1 MKEEIHYEKMVAL
14 ACVGLMAASVVTG
27 CSSKKDD
34 ASSGSDGEKRIVKF
48 DAFSGGN
55 GEEVWKE
62 MAKAFEAKNKDVKIE
77 LRFEKDL
84 PAVLNKE
91 NSKGEYSD
99 IVYYNLGQQSQFT
112 ETQLNSKKVED
123 ISDVFADENV
133 KKNINPDFV
142 NNPVSQFYG
151 DGKNY
156 LAPIMYTPGG
166 YITMQTW
173 LAKERNMKFLR
184 LDDMFKL
191 GDQLKEE
198 GKISLFTY
206 AQAGYL
212 DNTILSVI
220 QEAGGQELLSKLLN
234 YDAEAWNS
242 KEGKMVTDTIGR
254 LVKDYMEPNTVANA
268 NVKDGFTKNQQ
279 AVIDGKALFMPNG
292 SWVVA
297 EMEETTPKDFKW
309 GVSAVPALTKDGK
322 KAITTFTEQ
331 CWIPSEAKNKDDAKA
346 FLKFIYSEE
355 GANIMLKY
363 NCVVPVNGITDKLTG
378 VNKELYNVYNDENV
392 TAVIGAFAPFDSA
405 AIPDVDM
412 KKVLCFTADDINTG
426 KTTAEKWN
434 SELVKT
440 WKTISEHPV
449 K

>member
-1 MKEEIHYEKMVAL
+1 MKKLVAL
-14 ACVGLMAASVVTG
+14 ACVGLMTASVIAG
-27 CSSKKDD
+27 CSNNKN
-34 ASSGSDGEKRIVKF
+34 DGAAEGNKRVVKF

-55 GEEVWKE
+55 GEEVWNE
-62 MAKAFEAKNKDVKIE
+62 LAEAFETKNPDVDVQ

-123 ISDVFADENV
+123 ISDVFEDEEV

-142 NNPVSQFYG
+142 NNPVSQYYG
-151 DGKNY
+151 DGKVY

-166 YITMQTW
+166 LYYNANLVGEGKKYELPQTW
-173 LAKERNMKFLR
+173 DE
-184 LDDMFKL
+184 MFAL
-191 GDQLKEE
+191 GDQLKKDGEV
-198 GKISLFTY
+198 SLFTY
-206 AQAGYL
+206 ATAGYL

-220 QEAGGQELLSKLLN
+220 QEAGGQELLTKLLN
-234 YDAEAWNS
+234 YDSKAWAS
-242 KEGKMVTDTIGR
+242 KEGKLVTDTIGR
-254 LVKDYMEPNTVANA
+254 LVRDYMEPNTVANA

-292 SWVVA
+292 SWVVG
-297 EMEETTPKDFKW
+297 EMNATTPKDYKW
-309 GVSAVPALTKDGK
+309 GVAAVPALTKDGQ

-331 CWIPSEAKNKDDAKA
+331 VWIPSDAANKEDAKE
-346 FLKFIYSEE
+346 FLKFIYSTE
-355 GANIMLKY
+355 GAEIMLKH
-363 NCVVPVNGITDKLTG
+363 NCVVPVNGITEKLTG
-378 VNKELYNVYNDENV
+378 LNKELYSVYDDENV
-392 TAVIGAFAPFDSA
+392 TAVIGAFAAYDSTS
-405 AIPDVDM
+405 IPDVNM
-412 KKVLCFTADDINTG
+412 KQVLCFTADSINEG
-426 KTTAEKWN
+426 KTTPEQWN
-434 SELVKT
+434 ASLVET

>member
-1 MKEEIHYEKMVAL
+1 MKKMVAL

-166 YITMQTW
+166 LYYNANLVGEGKKYEIPQTW
-173 LAKERNMKFLR
+173 
-184 LDDMFKL
+184 DDMFKL

-268 NVKDGFTKNQQ
+268 NVKDGFTKK

>member
-1 MKEEIHYEKMVAL
+1 MKKMVAL

-166 YITMQTW
+166 LYYNANLVGEGKKYEIPQTW
-173 LAKERNMKFLR
+173 
-184 LDDMFKL
+184 DDMFKL

-234 YDAEAWNS
+234 YDAEAWKS

>member
-1 MKEEIHYEKMVAL
+1 MKKMVAL

-27 CSSKKDD
+27 CSSGKKDEGS
-34 ASSGSDGEKRIVKF
+34 ASDSGDKRVLKF

-62 MAKAFEAKNKDVKIE
+62 MKTAFEKKNPDVEVK

-99 IVYYNLGQQSQFT
+99 IVYYNIGQQSQFT
-112 ETQLNSKKVED
+112 ETQLNNKKVAD
-123 ISDVFADENV
+123 ISDVFADADV
-133 KKNINPDFV
+133 KKNVSADFI
-142 NNPVSQFYG
+142 NNPVSQYYG

-166 YITMQTW
+166 LYYNANLVGEGKKYALPETW
-173 LAKERNMKFLR
+173 
-184 LDDMFKL
+184 DDMFKL
-191 GDQLKEE
+191 GDQLNEE
-198 GKISLFTY
+198 GKVSLFTY
-206 AQAGYL
+206 ATAGYF
-212 DNTILSVI
+212 DNTILSLINEV
-220 QEAGGQELLSKLLN
+220 GGQEFLTNVLN
-234 YDAEAWNS
+234 YKDGVWES
-242 KEGKMVTDTIGR
+242 KEGKQVTDILGK
-254 LVKDYMEPNTVANA
+254 LVKNYLEPNTVANA

-292 SWVVA
+292 SWVVG
-297 EMEETTPKDFKW
+297 EMEKTTPKDFKW
-309 GVSAVPALTKDGK
+309 GVTGIPALEKGGK

-331 CWIPSEAKNKDDAKA
+331 AWIPADAANKDDAKA
-346 FLKFIYSEE
+346 FLKFIYSQE
-355 GANIMLKY
+355 GADIMMKY

-378 VNKELYNVYNDENV
+378 VNKELYSVYNDENT
-392 TAVIGAFAPFDSA
+392 TAVIGAFAPYDSA
-405 AIPDVDM
+405 SIPDVDM
-412 KKVLCFTADDINTG
+412 KKVLCFTADEIATG
-426 KTTAEKWN
+426 KATAEDWN
-434 SELVKT
+434 ANLVKT

>member
-1 MKEEIHYEKMVAL
+1 MKKMVAL

-166 YITMQTW
+166 LYYNANLVGEGKKYEIPQTW
-173 LAKERNMKFLR
+173 
-184 LDDMFKL
+184 DDMFKL

-242 KEGKMVTDTIGR
+242 KE
-254 LVKDYMEPNTVANA
+254 
-268 NVKDGFTKNQQ
+268 
-279 AVIDGKALFMPNG
+279 GKALFMPNG

>member
-1 MKEEIHYEKMVAL
+1 MKKMVAL

-123 ISDVFADENV
+123 ISDEFADENV

-166 YITMQTW
+166 LYYNANLVGEGKKYEIPQTW
-173 LAKERNMKFLR
+173 
-184 LDDMFKL
+184 DDMFKL

-292 SWVVA
+292 NWVIGEMADAPRADGFEWGFTALPAVEEGGERASYSFFEQIWMPKGAVNKDLGKQFIAYLYSDEAA
-297 EMEETTPKDFKW
+297 EIF
-309 GVSAVPALTKDGK
+309 AKDG
-322 KAITTFTEQ
+322 
-331 CWIPSEAKNKDDAKA
+331 
-346 FLKFIYSEE
+346 
-355 GANIMLKY
+355 GAVQPIQGM
-363 NCVVPVNGITDKLTG
+363 TDKLEG
-378 VNKELYNVYNDENV
+378 DAKIYYSIYDDG
-392 TAVIGAFAPFDSA
+392 AVAVMDAFATTEPVEGVTVRTTFFDPINSLVSG
-405 AIPDVDM
+405 DKTVDDWVEQI
-412 KKVLCFTADDINTG
+412 KKDSDTLRGAL
-426 KTTAEKWN
+426 K
-434 SELVKT
+434 
-440 WKTISEHPV
+440 
-449 K
+449 

>member
-1 MKEEIHYEKMVAL
+1 MF
-14 ACVGLMAASVVTG
+14 TG
-27 CSSKKDD
+27 CSNKKDD
-34 ASSGSDGEKRIVKF
+34 TSSGSDGKKRIVKF

-166 YITMQTW
+166 LYYNANLVGEGKKYEIPQTW
-173 LAKERNMKFLR
+173 
-184 LDDMFKL
+184 DDMFKL

-220 QEAGGQELLSKLLN
+220 QEAGGQELLSS
-234 YDAEAWNS
+234 Y
-242 KEGKMVTDTIGR
+242 
-254 LVKDYMEPNTVANA
+254 
-268 NVKDGFTKNQQ
+268 
-279 AVIDGKALFMPNG
+279 
-292 SWVVA
+292 
-297 EMEETTPKDFKW
+297 
-309 GVSAVPALTKDGK
+309 
-322 KAITTFTEQ
+322 
-331 CWIPSEAKNKDDAKA
+331 
-346 FLKFIYSEE
+346 
-355 GANIMLKY
+355 
-363 NCVVPVNGITDKLTG
+363 
-378 VNKELYNVYNDENV
+378 
-392 TAVIGAFAPFDSA
+392 
-405 AIPDVDM
+405 
-412 KKVLCFTADDINTG
+412 
-426 KTTAEKWN
+426 
-434 SELVKT
+434 
-440 WKTISEHPV
+440 
-449 K
+449 

>member
-1 MKEEIHYEKMVAL
+1 
-14 ACVGLMAASVVTG
+14 
-27 CSSKKDD
+27 
-34 ASSGSDGEKRIVKF
+34 
-48 DAFSGGN
+48 
-55 GEEVWKE
+55 
-62 MAKAFEAKNKDVKIE
+62 
-77 LRFEKDL
+77 
-84 PAVLNKE
+84 
-91 NSKGEYSD
+91 
-99 IVYYNLGQQSQFT
+99 
-112 ETQLNSKKVED
+112 
-123 ISDVFADENV
+123 
-133 KKNINPDFV
+133 
-142 NNPVSQFYG
+142 
-151 DGKNY
+151 
-156 LAPIMYTPGG
+156 MYTPGG
-166 YITMQTW
+166 LYYNANLVGEGKKYEIPQTW
-173 LAKERNMKFLR
+173 
-184 LDDMFKL
+184 DDMFKL

-198 GKISLFTY
+198 GKVSLFTY
-206 AQAGYL
+206 ATAGYL

-220 QEAGGQELLSKLLN
+220 QEAGGQDLLSKLLN
-234 YDAEAWNS
+234 YDSEAWKT
-242 KEGKMVTDTIGR
+242 KEGKTVTDTIGR

-292 SWVVA
+292 SWVVG
-297 EMEETTPKDFKW
+297 EMEATTPKDFKW

-363 NCVVPVNGITDKLTG
+363 NCVVPVNGITEKLTG

>member
-1 MKEEIHYEKMVAL
+1 MKKMVAL

-166 YITMQTW
+166 LYYNANLVGEGKKYEIPQTW
-173 LAKERNMKFLR
+173 
-184 LDDMFKL
+184 DDMFKL

-279 AVIDGKALFMPNG
+279 AAIC
-292 SWVVA
+292 
-297 EMEETTPKDFKW
+297 
-309 GVSAVPALTKDGK
+309 SAK
-322 KAITTFTEQ
+322 Q
-331 CWIPSEAKNKDDAKA
+331 
-346 FLKFIYSEE
+346 
-355 GANIMLKY
+355 
-363 NCVVPVNGITDKLTG
+363 
-378 VNKELYNVYNDENV
+378 
-392 TAVIGAFAPFDSA
+392 
-405 AIPDVDM
+405 
-412 KKVLCFTADDINTG
+412 
-426 KTTAEKWN
+426 
-434 SELVKT
+434 
-440 WKTISEHPV
+440 
-449 K
+449 